1 MSSLQAQIEKR
12 GERIFDLVDRYP
24 ESIFSTAGF
33 YQRMMALSMRDEH
46 FKVQMFR
53 FVDVLASL
61 QRSSDIV
68 QHLGE
73 YFADMRDGF
82 AAYKP
87 RKSRVASP
95 SLRGFAPVIHTG
107 VRLARIVPW
116 LSSMVLRRN
125 VSGMARQFIAGKN
138 PDDVMKTLRKRRQ
151 QNIGFTVD
159 LLGEAV
165 VSETE
170 AGAYAARCS
179 ELLEHLSRET
189 CGWTDPLGTN
199 SELFPVV
206 NLSVKISALYS
217 QMNPADPVGAI
228 AHLAPKLRPIL
239 RRARELGAFI
249 NFDMESYAHKNTTL
263 DLFKTL
269 CAEAEFKDWP
279 HAGIVIQAYLR
290 DAEADL
296 RDLIE
301 WGRARGTRF
310 TVRLVKGAY
319 WDYEKIKS
327 RQNGWDCPVY
337 LQKPESDVNF
347 EALTRVLLENESI
360 VTAAFGSHNVRSIA
374 HAQALAEELGID
386 RSRFEFQF
394 LYGMAGPIKRA
405 LVEMSYR
412 VREYCPVGELL
423 PGMSYLVRRL
433 LENTSNEGFL
443 RAKFS
448 EHVSAA
454 QLLRNPGE
462 IIRRGESASPLA
474 KGERIEVRR
483 STPGSAQDTETL
495 TLPSPFARERRT
507 TTAEDRHRY
516 NGANGRARQCQS
528 GSDPGAPP
536 GVEQPPGDVYKNSPL
551 VNFVYK
557 ESQEKMQAAL
567 RDVRNRFGQEF
578 PLVING
584 EKIWTDKLTPSVN
597 PSAPNEIVGYAAEA
611 GIPEAERAVKAARDA
626 FGKWSRTSFEER
638 AQLLERAAAILDRR
652 RYELSALEVFE
663 VGKPWA
669 EADGD
674 LREAIDFCHFY
685 AHQMRLIGRPR
696 LTQQVPGEESYQ
708 HYWPRGVALVIA
720 PWNFPMAIL
729 CGMVSAALVTG
740 NTVIMKPSEQ
750 SLNIGAML
758 MEIFEEAGVPPG
770 VLNFLN
776 GRGSVIGAHL
786 VDHKDVDLIAFTGSR
801 EVGLRIWE
809 SAGKTREGQ
818 RELKHVI
825 CEMGGKNP
833 VIIDS
838 DADLD
843 EAIVDSIYS
852 AFGYQ
857 GQKCSALSRLIVLEE
872 NYDRVMERLLNAAAS
887 LRVGNPE
894 APGIMVG
901 PVIDEAAYR
910 RILEYIDIGKSE
922 ATLAYQAKDLPPQ
935 GYFIPPTIFTGVK
948 PDMRI
953 AREEIF
959 GPVLSVLKVR
969 DLDEAIEVANG
980 TDYALTAGFF
990 SRSPANIERAKAEIE
1005 AGNVYINR
1013 SCTGAVVG
1021 RHPFGGFKM
1030 SGGGTKAGG
1039 EDYLLQFLLPRVVTE
1054 NIMRHGF
1061 APEETPQYRDEFL
1074 PPR

>member
-12 GERIFDLVDRYP
+12 GERIFDLVDRHP
-24 ESIFSTAGF
+24 ESIFSKAGF

-61 QRSSDIV
+61 QRSGDIV
-68 QHLGE
+68 QHLEE
-73 YFADMRDGF
+73 YFAPAPAGRDGF

-170 AGAYAARCS
+170 AGAYAARCL
-179 ELLEHLSRET
+179 ELLEHLARET
-189 CGWTDPLGTN
+189 RGWTDPLGTN

-217 QMNPADPVGAI
+217 QMNPADPADAI

-239 RRARELGAFI
+239 RRARELRAFI

-263 DLFKTL
+263 DLFKKICT
-269 CAEAEFKDWP
+269 EAEFNDWP
-279 HAGIVIQAYLR
+279 HAGIVIQTYLR
-290 DAEADL
+290 DAEKDL

-327 RQNGWDCPVY
+327 KQNGWDCPVY

-405 LVEMSYR
+405 LVEMGYR

-448 EHVSAA
+448 EHVSARE
-454 QLLRNPGE
+454 LLRDPGE
-462 IIRRGESASPLA
+462 IIRRGESASPLSER
-474 KGERIEVRR
+474 ERIEVRR
-483 STPGSAQDTETL
+483 STPGSAQETL
-495 TLPSPFARERRT
+495 TLPSPFGRERRT
-507 TTAEDRHRY
+507 TATTAEDRHRY
-516 NGANGRARQCQS
+516 DGADRRTRLQG
-528 GSDPGAPP
+528 GPP
-536 GVEQPPGDVYKNSPL
+536 GVEQPPGDVYRNSPL

-557 ESQEKMQAAL
+557 ESQEQMQAAL
-567 RDVRNRFGQEF
+567 REVRNRFGRKF

-674 LREAIDFCHFY
+674 IREAIDFCHFY

-708 HYWPRGVALVIA
+708 HYWPRGVVLVIA

-825 CEMGGKNP
+825 CEMGGKNAM
-833 VIIDS
+833 IIDS

>member
-1 MSSLQAQIEKR
+1 MRSLQSEIEQH
-12 GERIFDLVDRYP
+12 GARIFELVDQHP
-24 ESIFSTAGF
+24 ESLFSKAGF
-33 YQRMMALSMRDEH
+33 YQRMMALSMRDEQ

-53 FVDVLASL
+53 FVDVLPSL
-61 QRSSDIV
+61 RKSGDIV
-68 QHLGE
+68 QHLEE
-73 YFADMRDGF
+73 YFAGMHN
-82 AAYKP
+82 
-87 RKSRVASP
+87 
-95 SLRGFAPVIHTG
+95 GFAPAIQSG
-107 VRLARIVPW
+107 VRVARFVPW
-116 LSSMVLRRN
+116 ISAFILRRN

-138 PDDVMKTLRKRRQ
+138 CADVMKTLRKRHAEK
-151 QNIGFTVD
+151 IGFTVD

-165 VSETE
+165 LSEKE
-170 AGAYAARCS
+170 ADEYAARCLD
-179 ELLEHLSRET
+179 LLECLVRET
-189 CGWTDPLGTN
+189 QGWTDPLGKD
-199 SELFPVV
+199 SELFPVL

-217 QMNPADPVGAI
+217 QMNPADPTDAI

-249 NFDMESYAHKNTTL
+249 NFDMESYAHKNITL
-263 DLFKTL
+263 KLFKTTFG
-269 CAEAEFKDWP
+269 EGEFKDWP
-279 HAGIVIQAYLR
+279 DAGIVIQAYLR

-296 RDLIE
+296 RNLIN

-319 WDYEKIKS
+319 WDYETIKS
-327 RQNGWDCPVY
+327 RQNGWNCPVY
-337 LQKPESDVNF
+337 FQKPESDVNF
-347 EALTRVLLENESI
+347 EALSRVLLENESI

-374 HAQALAEELGID
+374 HAQARADELGID
-386 RSRFEFQF
+386 RSRFEFQL

-405 LVEMSYR
+405 LVEMGYR
-412 VREYCPVGELL
+412 VREYCPVGQLL

-448 EHVSAA
+448 ENVSAA
-454 QLLRNPGE
+454 ELLRDPKE
-462 IIRRGESASPLA
+462 L
-474 KGERIEVRR
+474 VRQNR
-483 STPGSAQDTETL
+483 AN
-495 TLPSPFARERRT
+495 LPEATIPT
-507 TTAEDRHRY
+507 IAEDRHPK
-516 NGANGRARQCQS
+516 NGAS
-528 GSDPGAPP
+528 IES
-536 GVEQPPGDVYKNSPL
+536 PPGDIYENSPL
-551 VNFVYK
+551 VNFVYQ
-557 ESQEKMQAAL
+557 ETQEKMRTAL
-567 RDVRNRFGQEF
+567 REARNRFGEKY
-578 PLVING
+578 PLVIGG
-584 EKIWTDKLTPSVN
+584 EKVWTDKLTPSVN
-597 PSAPNEIVGYAAEA
+597 PSAPKEIVGYVAEA
-611 GIPEAERAVKAARDA
+611 GIPEAERAVKAARAA
-626 FGKWSRTSFEER
+626 FDKWSRTPFEER
-638 AQLLERAAAILDRR
+638 ARLLEGAAAIMDRR

-674 LREAIDFCHFY
+674 IREAIDFCRFY
-685 AHQMRLIGRPR
+685 AERMRQIGRPR
-696 LTQQVPGEESYQ
+696 LTQHVPGEESYQ

-720 PWNFPMAIL
+720 PWNFPIAIL

-750 SLNIGAML
+750 SIVCGAML
-758 MEIFEEAGVPPG
+758 MQIFEEAGVPPG
-770 VLNFLN
+770 VLNFLS

-809 SAGKTREGQ
+809 SAGITRPGQ

-857 GQKCSALSRLIVLEE
+857 GQKCSALSRLILLEE
-872 NYDRVMERLLNAAAS
+872 NYDRVMERLLSAAGS

-894 APGIMVG
+894 EPGMMVG
-901 PVIDEAAYR
+901 PVIDEAAYK
-910 RILEYIDIGKSE
+910 RIQEYIEIGKSE
-922 ATLAYQAKDLPPQ
+922 ATLAYQAKEVPPE

-948 PDMRI
+948 PNMRI

-959 GPVLSVLKVR
+959 GPVLSVIKVR
-969 DLDEAIEVANG
+969 DLDEAFEVANG

-990 SRSPANIERAKAEIE
+990 SRSPADIDRAKAEIE

-1039 EDYLLQFLLPRVVTE
+1039 ADYLLQFLLPRVVTE
-1054 NIMRHGF
+1054 NVTRHGL
-1061 APEETPQYRDEFL
+1061 APEETPEYRDEFL
-1074 PPR
+1074 WPQR